1 MLLICRRRQNAL
13 RGEIVGDGLLAVALH
28 FQLKDGAD
36 YHSGILVNDELVLV
50 GRVFQIA
57 VTGKGTEKFSRLALD
72 TELRPQLLGK
82 AAAVRLVHDVLDG
95 DRNIIAQRHV
105 FTVQIV
111 IDRDE
116 PDAHI
121 RENGFQILAGLDIF
135 TAKARQVFYND
146 AVRLLF
152 SDGIHNALKARPV
165 IVGAGVTVIYLL
177 PHHRDLRVPLH
188 KLMDQLSL
196 VVDTLALIALTQL

>member
-13 RGEIVGDGLLAVALH
+13 RGEIVGNSLLAVALH
-28 FQLKDGAD
+28 FQLKDGSD

-57 VTGKGTEKFSRLALD
+57 ITGKGTEKFSRLALD

-82 AAAVRLVHDVLDG
+82 TAAVRLVHDVLDRDG
-95 DRNIIAQRHV
+95 NIIAQRRV
-105 FTVQIV
+105 FTVQII
-111 IDRDE
+111 IDGDK

-121 RENGFQILAGLDIF
+121 RENGFQILAGFDIF
-135 TAKARQVFYND
+135 TAKAGQVFYND

-152 SDGIHNALKARPV
+152 TDGIHNALKAGAV
-165 IVGAGVTVIYLL
+165 IVGAGVTVVYLL
-177 PHHRDLRVPLH
+177 PHQRDLWVSLH
-188 KLMDQLSL
+188 KLVDQLPL
-196 VVDTLALIALTQL
+196 VVDTLTLIAFAQL

>member
-1 MLLICRRRQNAL
+1 MLFICRRRQNAL
-13 RGEIVGDGLLAVALH
+13 RREIISDGLLAVALH

-36 YHSGILVNDELVLV
+36 HHSGIFVNNKLVLV

-57 VTGKGTEKFSRLALD
+57 ITGKCTEKFSRLALD
-72 TELRPQLLGK
+72 TKLRPQLLGK

-95 DRNIIAQRHV
+95 DGNIIAQRRV
-105 FTVQIV
+105 FTVQII

-121 RENGFQILAGLDIF
+121 RENGFQILTGLDIL
-135 TAKARQVFYND
+135 TAKAGQVFYND

-152 SDGIHNALKARPV
+152 TDSVHNAAKARPV
-165 IVGAGVTVIYLL
+165 IVGAGITVVYLL
-177 PHHRDLRVPLH
+177 PHQRDLRVPLH
-188 KLMDQLSL
+188 ELMDQLSL
-196 VVDTLALIALTQL
+196 VVDTLALIALAQL

>member
-57 VTGKGTEKFSRLALD
+57 ITGKGTEKFSRLALD

-82 AAAVRLVHDVLDG
+82 TAAVRLVHDVLDRDG
-95 DRNIIAQRHV
+95 NIIAQRRV
-105 FTVQIV
+105 FTVQII
-111 IDRDE
+111 IDGDK

-121 RENGFQILAGLDIF
+121 RENGFQILAGFDIF
-135 TAKARQVFYND
+135 TAKAGQVFYND

-152 SDGIHNALKARPV
+152 TDGIHNALKAGAV
-165 IVGAGVTVIYLL
+165 IVGAGVTVVYLL
-177 PHHRDLRVPLH
+177 PHQRDLWVSLH
-188 KLMDQLSL
+188 KLVDQLPL
-196 VVDTLALIALTQL
+196 VVDTLTLIAFAQL